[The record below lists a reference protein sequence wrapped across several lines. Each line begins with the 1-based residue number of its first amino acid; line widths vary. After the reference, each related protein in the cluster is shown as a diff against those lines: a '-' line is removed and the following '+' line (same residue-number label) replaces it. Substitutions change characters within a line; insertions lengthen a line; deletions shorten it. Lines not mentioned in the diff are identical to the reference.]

1 MTSFTLDMRTTIL
14 STIKRPFQY
23 ATIYYDYYSI
33 IILYNLRYEVCIRY
47 TSTCITIIQK
57 QNEQRERIRILCKE
71 NLHSSFVSTTHIYV
85 SHGITY
91 SYIHYSSIL
100 KDVVFEIINSCFSF
114 SSVYNLSISQY
125 QKRRR

>member
-1 MTSFTLDMRTTIL
+1 MY
-14 STIKRPFQY
+14 QV
-23 ATIYYDYYSI
+23 
-33 IILYNLRYEVCIRY
+33 YEHMQG
-47 TSTCITIIQK
+47 TCITIIQK

-91 SYIHYSSIL
+91 SYIHHSSIL